1 MSKLL
6 EGYYEAS
13 DSFYRIFKV
22 YFKFLKTILLVF
34 LFYQNIDGKVAAS
47 DAAGNEYPM
56 KIEYGDFG
64 K

>member
-13 DSFYRIFKV
+13 DSFYRIFK
-22 YFKFLKTILLVF
+22 
-34 LFYQNIDGKVAAS
+34 NIDGKAAAS
-47 DAAGNEYPM
+47 DAAGNEYAM

-64 K
+64 RIN